1 MVLMVVV
8 LPDKHVDDVDDVRGV
23 VKDNP
28 AQGKQTVKFPEAC
41 SANDE
46 DEVVHHSKVDD
57 DQPFIVVRFPTVEGQ
72 VPPYSSIEIGGGFVI
87 SLGVVRFVP

>member
-1 MVLMVVV
+1 MRDHNDVDDDDDDGDGV
-8 LPDKHVDDVDDVRGV
+8 PDKHVDDVDDIRGV

-28 AQGKQTVKFPEAC
+28 AQGKETVQFPEAC

-57 DQPFIVVRFPTVEGQ
+57 DQPFVVIRFTTVEGQ
-72 VPPYSSIEIGGGFVI
+72 VTA
-87 SLGVVRFVP
+87 